1 MSKQTI
7 KPLSAAVGIAFAATM
22 ALSPATSAAGNP
34 FQADQLS
41 SGYDLAGNRAEGKCG
56 GEKAEGEG
64 KCGEGKCGGEKAEG
78 EGKCGEG
85 KCGEGKPS
93 GEKAEGEGKCGE
105 GKCGGA

>member
-56 GEKAEGEG
+56 
-64 KCGEGKCGGEKAEG
+64 EGKCGGEKAE
-78 EGKCGEG
+78 GEG

>member
-7 KPLSAAVGIAFAATM
+7 KPLAAACGVAFIASV
-22 ALSPATSAAGNP
+22 ALSPAALAAGNP

-41 SGYDLAGNRAEGKCG
+41 SGYNIAGDA
-56 GEKAEGEG
+56 AEG

-85 KCGEGKPS
+85 KCG
-93 GEKAEGEGKCGE
+93 GEKAAYEGKCGE
-105 GKCGGA
+105 GKCGGDQ

>member
-56 GEKAEGEG
+56 EG

-85 KCGEGKPS
+85 KC
-93 GEKAEGEGKCGE
+93 
-105 GKCGGA
+105 

>member
-22 ALSPATSAAGNP
+22 ALSATASAAGNP

-41 SGYDLAGNRAEGKCG
+41 SGYKLAGDRTEGKCGEGKCG
-56 GEKAEGEG
+56 GEKAAGEG
-64 KCGEGKCGGEKAEG
+64 KCGEGKCGGEKATG

-85 KCGEGKPS
+85 KCGD
-93 GEKAEGEGKCGE
+93 A
-105 GKCGGA
+105 

>member
-56 GEKAEGEG
+56 
-64 KCGEGKCGGEKAEG
+64 EGKCGGEKAEG